1 MDLNLQITDMAGATP
16 EHSAVIVNFVAAI
29 RRQLRNSTCFVY
41 SDNVQYRWQTDDGRE
56 KAVIPDA
63 SINCQTKKKRG
74 SNFIGIPRFVME
86 VLSPSTEQYDRGEKM
101 ELYRQQEIEEYWI
114 VDWRKKKIE
123 IYELDYENDIPKY
136 FLWKV
141 ITQDNKK
148 ELQII
153 HFPNVKITFDE
164 LFAEVDMEY

>member
-1 MDLNLQITDMAGATP
+1 MDLDLQIVDMAGASP
-16 EHSAVIVNFVAAI
+16 EHSLVIVNFVSAI
-29 RRQLRNSTCFVY
+29 RKQLRNSTCYVF
-41 SDNVQYRWQTDDGRE
+41 SDNVQYKFKTTEGED

-63 SINCQTKKKRG
+63 SINCRIRSRRG
-74 SNFIGIPRFVME
+74 NTFLDAPRFVME
-86 VLSPSTEQYDRGEKM
+86 VLSPTTESYDRGEKM

-153 HFPNVKITFDE
+153 HFPNVKITLDE
-164 LFAEVDMEY
+164 LFEETE

>member
-1 MDLNLQITDMAGATP
+1 MDLDLQIVDMAGASP
-16 EHSAVIVNFVAAI
+16 EHSLVIVNFVSAI
-29 RRQLRNSTCFVY
+29 RKQLRNSTCYVF
-41 SDNVQYRWQTDDGRE
+41 SDNVQYKFKTNEGED
-56 KAVIPDA
+56 KSIIPDA
-63 SINCQTKKKRG
+63 SINCRIKSRRG
-74 SNFIGIPRFVME
+74 NTFLDAPRFVME
-86 VLSPSTEQYDRGEKM
+86 VLSPTTESYDRGEKM

-123 IYELDYENDIPKY
+123 NYELDYENDIPKY

-164 LFAEVDMEY
+164 LFEEIE